1 MGDRNE
7 AMVWAVART
16 EAARTL
22 DVDLLVIPL
31 TAQGPLA
38 DGLQSLS
45 HVRPPEAGCP
55 VLRRGG
61 DIFEAAAVVLVEP
74 ADEGVDACEHA
85 RSVGARLGRRYRE
98 ARSIA
103 TTMHLLGDGIAEA
116 FLSGLSQGRYRY
128 RDQVSCSLTFA
139 EVPDPQELSSILE
152 PVSIVE
158 EAVSW
163 VRRLVDTPAGI
174 LTPQGMAAEATGLSV
189 LPGVDI
195 AIWNEERCATE
206 KFTGVLSVGAGSS
219 NPPRV
224 IVAGYRGQNSP
235 DRPDLVVVGKGIT
248 FDSGGLSMKSAAG
261 MLGMKA
267 DMAGGATA
275 LGVIRALARNR
286 VPGVHVVAVVP
297 CAENLPGPGAL
308 RPGDVIPHRN
318 GVTSEVVNT
327 DCEGRLAM
335 ADALV
340 FATEM
345 APARIVD
352 VATLT
357 YATIAALGVDITS
370 VLGNDDTLRD
380 GLVAAGRAVG
390 EPIWALPLWQPYRR
404 LIDSTVADLRNEE
417 SLEQAAAIT
426 AALFLQNFVGDVA
439 WAHLDIGGTGYLD
452 EDISDGPAAGA
463 TGVLVRTLFTFIT
476 GLVEKP

>member
-7 AMVWAVART
+7 AMVWAVARA

-22 DVDLLVIPL
+22 DVDLLVVP
-31 TAQGPLA
+31 
-38 DGLQSLS
+38 QSLS
-45 HVRPPEAGCP
+45 QVRAPVSDCP
-55 VLRRGG
+55 VLRRSG
-61 DIFEAAAVVLVEP
+61 DIFAAAAVVLVEP
-74 ADEGVDACEHA
+74 AGEGVDRREHA
-85 RSVGARLGRRYRE
+85 RSVGARLGRRYGDV
-98 ARSIA
+98 RSMA

-128 RDQVSCSLTFA
+128 RDQVSCALTFA
-139 EVPDPQELSSILE
+139 ETPDPQELSRVLDGVLIT
-152 PVSIVE
+152 E
-158 EAVSW
+158 EAVTW
-163 VRRLVDTPAGI
+163 VRRLVDTPAGR
-174 LTPQGMAAEATGLSV
+174 LTPLGMAAAAGDLAA

-195 AIWNEERCATE
+195 EIWDEERCAAE
-206 KFTGVLSVGAGSS
+206 RFTGVVTVGAGSS

-224 IVAGYRGQNSP
+224 IVAGYRGDSSA
-235 DRPDLVVVGKGIT
+235 DRPDLVLVGKGIT
-248 FDSGGLSMKSAAG
+248 FDSGGLSMKSAGG
-261 MLGMKA
+261 MLGMKS

-275 LGVIRALARNR
+275 LGVIRALARSR
-286 VPGVHVVAVVP
+286 VAGVHVVAVVP
-297 CAENLPGPGAL
+297 CAENLPGPGAVL
-308 RPGDVIPHRN
+308 PGDVITHRN

-340 FATEM
+340 FAAEM
-345 APARIVD
+345 TPARIVD
-352 VATLT
+352 IATLT
-357 YATIAALGVDITS
+357 YATLAALGVDITS

-380 GLVAAGRAVG
+380 GLIAAGRAVG

-404 LIDSTVADLRNEE
+404 LIDSTMADLRNEE

-426 AALFLQNFVGDVA
+426 AALFLQNFVGGVA

-452 EDISDGPAAGA
+452 EDISDGPSAGA
-463 TGVLVRTLFTFIT
+463 TGVLVRTLLTFIT